1 MRTLSLGLIAL
12 LLVVSARAE
21 DLVTLAREYRQ
32 LREVRGWFSGGD
44 QWVEAVD
51 SWNGRKHQVMGRL
64 GALLGDGR
72 HRAVEVEELMWDRR
86 TRPLPRARICGLWP
100 EGNAERA
107 PSGCSSTPG
116 EAGTT
121 SCAFGTAMGRSPV
134 ATGGWPENSVS
145 LIIAP
150 RA

>member
-21 DLVTLAREYRQ
+21 DLVPLAREYRQ

-51 SWNGRKHQVMGRL
+51 SWNGRKHRVMGRL

-72 HRAVEVEELMWDRR
+72 HRAVEVEELMGPPDKTAAPGSNLWA
-86 TRPLPRARICGLWP
+86 LAGGECG
-100 EGNAERA
+100 EGTQRMLIYSWRGGHDFLCFWYRDGQITGSHWWMA
-107 PSGCSSTPG
+107 G
-116 EAGTT
+116 E
-121 SCAFGTAMGRSPV
+121 
-134 ATGGWPENSVS
+134 
-145 LIIAP
+145 
-150 RA
+150 